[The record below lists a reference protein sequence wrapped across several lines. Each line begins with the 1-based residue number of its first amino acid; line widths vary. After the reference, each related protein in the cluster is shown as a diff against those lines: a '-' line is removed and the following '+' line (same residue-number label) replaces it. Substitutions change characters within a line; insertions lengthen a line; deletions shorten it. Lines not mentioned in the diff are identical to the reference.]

1 VAGTDTLIGQT
12 ISHYRIVEKL
22 GGGGMGVVYKAED
35 TELGR
40 FVALKFLP
48 DDLAKD
54 PQALERFR
62 REARAASALNHPN
75 ICTIHE
81 IGEHEGRR
89 FLAME
94 YLEGKTLKHLISSR
108 PMDLEALL
116 DVAIGVADGLNAAH
130 AKGIIHRDIKP
141 ANIFVT
147 EGGHAKILDFG
158 LAKLVPVGPSV
169 GVSQMPTATEGELLT
184 SPGAAVGTIAYMS
197 PEQARAEELDTRTDL
212 FSFGVVLY
220 EMATGRKA
228 FGGNTAAIVHEAI
241 LNRAPTPLAR
251 VNPDSPPELER
262 IVNKA
267 LEKDRK
273 LRYQNAADIRT
284 DLQRLKRDTDS
295 ARLPAA
301 ATVEGKTTTAKLW
314 KVIVSAAI
322 AAVALVTGGYF
333 YFHRAPKL
341 TEKDTI
347 VLADFENKTGDPVF
361 DDALKQALAVQ
372 LAQSPFLNIL
382 PDRRVNDTLR
392 LMGRSAGNPLTDD
405 VARDLCQ
412 RAGSKAVLA
421 GSIAQFGNRFNLTL
435 NAVSCL
441 NGDPLASAEA
451 QAGDKDHVLDAV
463 GEIASEMRAK
473 LGESLSSIQ
482 KFDAP
487 IQEATTPSLEALKA
501 YSLGMKTWEGKGD
514 YEAIPFFRR
523 AIELDDNFAL
533 AYTVLGITYNNLGQD
548 GLGSENLT
556 KAYELRGRVSERER
570 YWVSAN
576 YFSSATGELEKAN
589 ETCEL
594 WAQTYPRDDVP
605 PALLGVNY
613 MSAGQWE
620 RALPEHLQSLRLE
633 PNDAI
638 VYYTLGQT
646 YIALNRLEDARAAS
660 DQAWAR
666 KIDYWGLHLLAYQLA
681 FLRGDR
687 GEMERQVAWGA
698 GKPGNED
705 RLFSAES
712 TTEAYYGR
720 VRRAREFSRRAVESA
735 QRVEAK
741 ETAALWRANAAL
753 REAEFGNPEQ
763 TSQGTSTV
771 LAMAPGRSV
780 RVLVALALARAGNA
794 AQAEPIVEELAK
806 SNSSNSL
813 LNSYWLTTIRAAI
826 ELDRNDPGKAVEL
839 LQAAAPYELG
849 SYDNT
854 LQLGTMYPIF
864 IRGQAYLGLHQGKE
878 AAAEFQKFLDHRGV
892 VLSYPLAALSR
903 LGLARAYTLQGDS
916 AKARAAYQDFLT
928 LWKDADPDIPILK
941 QAKAEYAKFQ

>member
-1 VAGTDTLIGQT
+1 
-12 ISHYRIVEKL
+12 
-22 GGGGMGVVYKAED
+22 
-35 TELGR
+35 
-40 FVALKFLP
+40 
-48 DDLAKD
+48 
-54 PQALERFR
+54 
-62 REARAASALNHPN
+62 LNHPN
-75 ICTIHE
+75 ICTIHD
-81 IGEHEGRR
+81 IGEENGRA
-89 FLAME
+89 FITME
-94 YLEGKTLKHLISSR
+94 FLEGKTLKHTIACR
-108 PMDLEALL
+108 PMELEQLLNVAIEVADALEA
-116 DVAIGVADGLNAAH
+116 AH
-130 AKGIIHRDIKP
+130 RKGIIHRDIKP

-147 EGGHAKILDFG
+147 EAGQAKILDFG
-158 LAKLVPVGPSV
+158 LAK
-169 GVSQMPTATEGELLT
+169 VSGAKRAGADAETLGSQEVDPDHITRPGTAL
-184 SPGAAVGTIAYMS
+184 GTMAYMS
-197 PEQARAEELDTRTDL
+197 PEQARGEELDARTDL
-212 FSFGVVLY
+212 FSFGTVLY
-220 EMATGRKA
+220 EMATGRGA
-228 FGGNTAAIVHEAI
+228 FLGNAAAVVNEAI

-251 VNPDSPPELER
+251 VNPDLPPELER
-262 IVNKA
+262 IINKT

-295 ARLPAA
+295 VQLPAA
-301 ATVEGKTTTAKLW
+301 ATVEVRNTTAKLW
-314 KVIVSAAI
+314 TVAVSAAI
-322 AAVALVTGGYF
+322 AAVALATGGYF

-382 PDRRVNDTLR
+382 SDRKVNDTLR
-392 LMGRSAGNPLTDD
+392 LMGRSSGSLLTDD

-412 RAGSKAVLA
+412 RAGSKAVLG
-421 GSIAQFGNRFNLTL
+421 GSIAQFGSRFNLTL

-441 NGDPLASAEA
+441 NGDPLASVEA

-463 GEIASEMRAK
+463 GKIASEMRAK

-501 YSLGMKTWEGKGD
+501 YSLGMKAWEGKGD
-514 YEAIPFFRR
+514 FEAIPFFRR
-523 AIELDDNFAL
+523 AIELDNNFAL
-533 AYTVLGITYNNLGQD
+533 AYTVLGVTYDNLGQNS
-548 GLGSENLT
+548 LGGENLT

-570 YWVSAN
+570 YWVSVN
-576 YFSSATGELEKAN
+576 YFSTVTGELEKAN

-605 PALLGVNY
+605 PALLGGNF
-613 MSAGQWE
+613 MWAGQWE
-620 RALPEHLQSLRLE
+620 RALPELLQSLRLE

-638 VYYTLGQT
+638 VYSELGQT
-646 YIALNRLEDARAAS
+646 YIALNRLEEARAAF

-666 KIDYWGLHLLAYQLA
+666 KIDYWGLHLWTYQLA

-687 GEMERQVAWGA
+687 PEMERQVAWGV
-698 GKPGNED
+698 GKPGDED
-705 RLFSAES
+705 QLLSAES

-741 ETAALWRANAAL
+741 ETAALWRADAAL
-753 REAEFGNPEQ
+753 REAEFGSAEQ
-763 TSQGTSTV
+763 TRQGMSAV
-771 LAMAPGRSV
+771 LAMVPGRSV
-780 RVLVALALARAGNA
+780 RMLVALALARAGNA

-813 LNSYWLTTIRAAI
+813 LNYYWLTTIRAAI
-826 ELDRNDPGKAVEL
+826 ELDRNNPGKAIEL

-849 SYDNT
+849 YYDNA

-864 IRGQAYLGLHQGKE
+864 IRGQAYLDLRQGKE

-892 VLSYPLAALSR
+892 VVNYPLAALSR
-903 LGLARAYTLQGDS
+903 LGLARAYTLQGDTV
-916 AKARAAYQDFLT
+916 KARAAYQDFLT

-941 QAKAEYAKFQ
+941 QAKAEYAKLQ

>member
-1 VAGTDTLIGQT
+1 MAKPEPHQVSYQFGAFHFDSRANEL
-12 ISHYRIVEKL
+12 
-22 GGGGMGVVYKAED
+22 YKSG
-35 TELGR
+35 LR
-40 FVALKFLP
+40 VRVQKQPLQILR
-48 DDLAKD
+48 LL
-54 PQALERFR
+54 LERRGEVVTREELRERLWSGDVYVDFER
-62 REARAASALNHPN
+62 GLNNAVVRLREALSDSAGSPRFIETLPRTGYRFIASLN
-75 ICTIHE
+75 E
-81 IGEHEGRR
+81 
-89 FLAME
+89 
-94 YLEGKTLKHLISSR
+94 
-108 PMDLEALL
+108 
-116 DVAIGVADGLNAAH
+116 
-130 AKGIIHRDIKP
+130 
-141 ANIFVT
+141 
-147 EGGHAKILDFG
+147 
-158 LAKLVPVGPSV
+158 PV
-169 GVSQMPTATEGELLT
+169 M
-184 SPGAAVGTIAYMS
+184 GTI
-197 PEQARAEELDTRTDL
+197 PR
-212 FSFGVVLY
+212 V
-220 EMATGRKA
+220 
-228 FGGNTAAIVHEAI
+228 NEAI

-262 IVNKA
+262 IVNKT

-295 ARLPAA
+295 VRLPVA
-301 ATVEGKTTTAKLW
+301 ATVEVKTTKAKLW

-322 AAVALVTGGYF
+322 TAVALASGGYF

-347 VLADFENKTGDPVF
+347 VLANFENKTSDPVF

-382 PDRRVNDTLR
+382 SDRKVNDTLR

-412 RAGSKAVLA
+412 RAGSKAVLG
-421 GSIAQFGNRFNLTL
+421 GSIAKFGNRFNLTL

-463 GEIASEMRAK
+463 GKIASEMRAK

-514 YEAIPFFRR
+514 FEAIPFFRH
-523 AIELDDNFAL
+523 AIELDNNFAL
-533 AYTVLGITYNNLGQD
+533 AYTVLGVTYNNLGQD
-548 GLGSENLT
+548 SLGGENLT

-570 YWVSAN
+570 YWVSVN
-576 YFSSATGELEKAN
+576 YFSAATGELEKAN

-638 VYYTLGQT
+638 VYSTLGQT
-646 YIALNRLEDARAAS
+646 YIALNRLEEARAAF

-666 KIDYWGLHLLAYQLA
+666 KIDYWGVHLQTYHLA

-687 GEMERQVAWGA
+687 GEMERQVAWGV
-698 GKPGNED
+698 GKPGEED
-705 RLFSAES
+705 RLLSAES

-763 TSQGTSTV
+763 TRQGTSAV

-780 RVLVALALARAGNA
+780 RVLVALALARAGKA

-806 SNSSNSL
+806 SNSSNNL
-813 LNSYWLTTIRAAI
+813 LNYYWLTTIRAAI
-826 ELDRNDPGKAVEL
+826 ELDRNDPEKAIEL
-839 LQAAAPYELG
+839 LQGAAPYELG
-849 SYDNT
+849 SHDNT
-854 LQLGTMYPIF
+854 QLGSMYPIF
-864 IRGQAYLGLHQGKE
+864 IRGQAYLDLHQGKE

-892 VLSYPLAALSR
+892 VVNYPLAALSR
-903 LGLARAYTLQGDS
+903 LGLARAYTLQGDT
-916 AKARAAYQDFLT
+916 AKARAAYQDFFA

-941 QAKAEYAKFQ
+941 QAKAEYAKLQ